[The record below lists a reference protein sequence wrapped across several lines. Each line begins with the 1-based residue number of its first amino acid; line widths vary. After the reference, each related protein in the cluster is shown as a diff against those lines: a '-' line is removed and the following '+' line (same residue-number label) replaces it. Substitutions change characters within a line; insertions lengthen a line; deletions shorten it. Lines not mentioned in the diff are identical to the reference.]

1 MIPKGIVFLTIF
13 SLSIL
18 PETLFATSLSLKPPL
33 PLSKKGDGH
42 LVFYHYHHDE
52 LLEIHYRDA
61 ENQYIPSALQ
71 KINYLMR
78 SVDGKIFPID
88 VRLVEIID
96 LIQDHFGAD
105 TVEIISGYRS
115 PEYNKKLKSMGRKV
129 LDESLHI
136 KGVAADI
143 HLDEVDEK
151 SIRDFAISLKQGGVG
166 YYPNNH
172 FVHVDLGPVKTWAQP
187 KEERKLIG
195 LQENNK
201 GPCQLITGKNY
212 YRHGKNRYL
221 RIKIEGPEV
230 CQKISETTFEHFH
243 RGKWISLMQK
253 SSLKAT
259 SRSFRK
265 LPLPKL
271 PPGKFRLNAV
281 TSNENPPSLSNEFY
295 LKSR

>member
-1 MIPKGIVFLTIF
+1 MIQKGIVFLTLLSLF
-13 SLSIL
+13 SL
-18 PETLFATSLSLKPPL
+18 PRTLFATSLSLKPPL

-61 ENQYIPSALQ
+61 ENQYIPAALQ

-88 VRLVEIID
+88 KNLIEIID

-115 PEYNKKLKSMGRKV
+115 PEYNKKLKLKGRKV
-129 LDESLHI
+129 LDESLHM
-136 KGVAADI
+136 KGIAADI

-151 SIRDFAISLKQGGVG
+151 SIRDFAMSLKQGGVG

-172 FVHVDLGPVKTWAQP
+172 FIHVDLGPIHTWAQP

-195 LQENNK
+195 LSENNQ
-201 GPCQLITGKNY
+201 GLCQLITDKNY
-212 YRHGKNRYL
+212 YRHGKTRYL

-230 CQKISETTFEHFH
+230 CQKIFETTFEHFH
-243 RGKWISLMQK
+243 RGKWMTLPRKGSLVF
-253 SSLKAT
+253 T
-259 SRSFRK
+259 GRSFVK
-265 LPLPKL
+265 LTLPEL
-271 PPGKFRLNAV
+271 PAGKFRLKVV
-281 TSNENPPSLSNEFY
+281 TKEANQPSLSNEFY
-295 LKSR
+295 LKRQ